1 MTQRRLFLAPLLA
14 LLLAVVATPSAAPA
28 APDDTLPARL
38 NDEEFW
44 KLSQDLSEPNGYFR
58 SDNLVSNEI
67 WFQYTLDDLL
77 KRTRPGGV
85 YLGVGPEQNFTY
97 IAALKPKMVF
107 ITDIRRGNL
116 HTHLMY
122 KALFELS
129 ADRAEFVSRLF
140 TKPRP
145 PGLDSTTRTDSLMV
159 AYWVVETSDTVAY
172 KKNKQAVID
181 LLTKK

>member
-14 LLLAVVATPSAAPA
+14 LLLAVAATPSAAPA
-28 APDDTLPARL
+28 VPDDTLPARL
-38 NDEEFW
+38 SDEEFW

-97 IAALKPKMVF
+97 ISALKPKMVF
-107 ITDIRRGNL
+107 ITDVRRGNL
-116 HTHLMY
+116 HMHLMY
-122 KALFELS
+122 KALFELTTN
-129 ADRAEFVSRLF
+129 RAEFIEMLF
-140 TKPRP
+140 NKKKPASITSA
-145 PGLDSTTRTDSLMV
+145 ST
-159 AYWVVETSDTVAY
+159 
-172 KKNKQAVID
+172 
-181 LLTKK
+181 